1 MESMLQRHCARYI
14 YVIPDGL
21 RELMSDIS
29 REVLRSQPED
39 VYTFVADYLDALMIT
54 RENARVAARLVESLT
69 EMATT
74 TAIFLE
80 ETGMPRDEI
89 DNIVSA
95 IQRTFKRSID
105 SEENREVEGEDT
117 EEHNVVAGILTEI
130 QLAPEQAEIAAIVI
144 QQAYRRYLNGSPI
157 WAPFTVKYDTA
168 KREISHLGWRFR
180 ERSGLPGEN
189 YISGD
194 ENNGGSEMTA
204 TTGFKERKEREKLLL
219 AGMVDWRVAARSAIH
234 LYRKTGVTNEEA
246 NRAATLIKSAYKGY
260 YTRKIMKKMADDNR
274 EDFVQ
279 DIEFE
284 NAAYLEDLDEGE
296 FEEPSENG
304 EQEDNDR
311 QKAVTIDYNTVIPHV
326 DFDTSGNDLGV
337 SAAPKISTTSSIAK
351 YSLRYIFD
359 AALDRIGSNVK
370 RSTIVEKNENP
381 TDLSEDD
388 FPKTDSDGVD

>member
-144 QQAYRRYLNGSPI
+144 QQAYRR
-157 WAPFTVKYDTA
+157 
-168 KREISHLGWRFR
+168 
-180 ERSGLPGEN
+180 
-189 YISGD
+189 
-194 ENNGGSEMTA
+194 
-204 TTGFKERKEREKLLL
+204 FKERKEREKLLL